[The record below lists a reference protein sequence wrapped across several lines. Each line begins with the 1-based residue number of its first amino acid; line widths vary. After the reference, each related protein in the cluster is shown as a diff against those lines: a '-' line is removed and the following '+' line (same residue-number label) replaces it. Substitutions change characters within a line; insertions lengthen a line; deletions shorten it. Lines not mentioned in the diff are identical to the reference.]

1 MLWVA
6 IWLQALFSDPD
17 LAPGPRPPSR
27 EDNGDP
33 GHMPTPPLPSAG

>member
-1 MLWVA
+1 MLWVVL
-6 IWLQALFSDPD
+6 WLKALISDID
-17 LAPGPRPPSR
+17 LAPSAVPPSR